1 MAATVNAD
9 GVTPLK
15 SEGQT
20 AAQAY
25 KELQGAIADASQPRP
40 EICDVY
46 RRRASHDALSLRDI
60 AEERA
65 SENEAKVRGDLRSIG
80 EKQAESLRK
89 LLQEQFDRIL
99 KQQGEVQTFFDFSAE
114 EKKQRELDQ
123 MYWATRLED
132 LETEIETEPEMV
144 RQKHEIS
151 ARRVEP
157 VGLVYLLPEDQ
168 T

>member
-1 MAATVNAD
+1 
-9 GVTPLK
+9 
-15 SEGQT
+15 
-20 AAQAY
+20 
-25 KELQGAIADASQPRP
+25 
-40 EICDVY
+40 
-46 RRRASHDALSLRDI
+46 
-60 AEERA
+60 
-65 SENEAKVRGDLRSIG
+65 
-80 EKQAESLRK
+80 
-89 LLQEQFDRIL
+89 
-99 KQQGEVQTFFDFSAE
+99 
-114 EKKQRELDQ
+114 

>member
-1 MAATVNAD
+1 
-9 GVTPLK
+9 
-15 SEGQT
+15 
-20 AAQAY
+20 
-25 KELQGAIADASQPRP
+25 
-40 EICDVY
+40 
-46 RRRASHDALSLRDI
+46 
-60 AEERA
+60 
-65 SENEAKVRGDLRSIG
+65 
-80 EKQAESLRK
+80 
-89 LLQEQFDRIL
+89 L

-132 LETEIETEPEMV
+132 LEAEIETEPEMV